1 LVFLGAATRK
11 SLSRWTFDVLSFKKE
26 FHVDKPSRD
35 EALLMSV
42 AESVG
47 STLGTLA
54 AKATAFQ
61 KAITPGAKPRKR
73 RSVKAAV
80 NATAKRNAPK
90 RKSAARKRGR
100 RARSKS

>member
-1 LVFLGAATRK
+1 M
-11 SLSRWTFDVLSFKKE
+11 
-26 FHVDKPSRD
+26 DKPSRD

-61 KAITPGAKPRKR
+61 KALTPGAKPRKR
-73 RSVKAAV
+73 RSMKAG
-80 NATAKRNAPK
+80 AKRTAAATKRAVLK
-90 RKSAARKRGR
+90 RKPAGRKRTR

>member
-1 LVFLGAATRK
+1 M
-11 SLSRWTFDVLSFKKE
+11 
-26 FHVDKPSRD
+26 DKPSRD

-61 KAITPGAKPRKR
+61 KAITPGAKARKR
-73 RSVKAAV
+73 RSIKAAV
-80 NATAKRNAPK
+80 KSRAKRTAAATKRAVLK
-90 RKSAARKRGR
+90 RKPAGRKRTR

>member
-1 LVFLGAATRK
+1 
-11 SLSRWTFDVLSFKKE
+11 
-26 FHVDKPSRD
+26 VDSQKPSRD
-35 EALLMSV
+35 EALLVSV

-61 KAITPGAKPRKR
+61 KALTPNGKPRKR
-73 RSVKAAV
+73 RGTKTAA
-80 NATAKRNAPK
+80 KP
-90 RKSAARKRGR
+90 AARKRKPAARKRMR

>member
-1 LVFLGAATRK
+1 MD
-11 SLSRWTFDVLSFKKE
+11 SQ
-26 FHVDKPSRD
+26 KPSRD
-35 EALLMSV
+35 EALLVSV

-61 KAITPGAKPRKR
+61 KALTPGAKPRKR
-73 RSVKAAV
+73 RRSKAA
-80 NATAKRNAPK
+80 AKPT
-90 RKSAARKRGR
+90 ARKRKPAGRKRAR

>member
-1 LVFLGAATRK
+1 M
-11 SLSRWTFDVLSFKKE
+11 
-26 FHVDKPSRD
+26 DKPSRD

-61 KAITPGAKPRKR
+61 KAITPGTKPRKR
-73 RSVKAAV
+73 RSIKAAV
-80 NATAKRNAPK
+80 KARAKRTAT
-90 RKSAARKRGR
+90 ARKRAVLKRKPAGR
-100 RARSKS
+100 KGIRRTRSKS

>member
-1 LVFLGAATRK
+1 M
-11 SLSRWTFDVLSFKKE
+11 
-26 FHVDKPSRD
+26 DKPSRD

-61 KAITPGAKPRKR
+61 KAITPGAK
-73 RSVKAAV
+73 
-80 NATAKRNAPK
+80 
-90 RKSAARKRGR
+90 ARKRAVKSRATRTAAATKRAVLKRKPAGRKRTR
-100 RARSKS
+100 RARGKS